1 MKPKFTDLHRF
12 PNGSYVPSGKTD
24 IRKLFQKVRQE
35 QAKIVEEQKIK
46 VRKFK

>member
-12 PNGSYVPSGKTD
+12 PNGPYVSSGKTD

-35 QAKIVEEQKIK
+35 QAKIVEEQKVK